1 MSIRVIARFFSKDT
15 SRETLK
21 PLLIN
26 LVEPIRRDHGCIS
39 CHLTQHTSD
48 SNEFTFIEEWQDHA
62 SLDTHLAAK
71 HIQDAV
77 IQIDPHLSKPLELHI
92 YNNL

>member
-15 SRETLK
+15 SRETLE
-21 PLLIN
+21 PLLMN
-26 LVEPIRRDHGCIS
+26 LVEPIRHYYGCIS
-39 CHLTQHTSD
+39 CHLTQHKD
-48 SNEFTFIEEWQDHA
+48 DLNEFTFIEEWQDQA
-62 SLDTHLAAK
+62 SLDTHLASK

-77 IQIDPHLSKPLELHI
+77 IQINPHLSKPLELDI

>member
-15 SRETLK
+15 SREALK

-48 SNEFTFIEEWQDHA
+48 SNEFTFIEEWQDQA

-77 IQIDPHLSKPLELHI
+77 IQIDSHLSKTLELHI